1 MSRKH
6 FLTTA
11 LVAAGINATAQQDT
25 LLGKATD
32 PVVITANKVEQ
43 KQSTTGKVVTVITK
57 EQIEKSTGKSVAQVL
72 NEQAGITIA
81 GAYNAAGSVQ
91 TVFMRGASAGRTLI
105 LMDGI
110 PVNDPSQIS
119 NDYDLN
125 LFSINDVERIEVCR
139 GAQSTLYGSDAV
151 AGVINIITIKQ
162 DIKKP
167 FNVKATGV
175 LGNLGTYKANIQLF
189 GKANK
194 FTYSARYAKLKT
206 NGFSSAYDSSGKKN
220 FDKDGY
226 DGDAMNVTLQYAAT
240 KQLNLKSFV
249 QHSTYKA
256 DIDAG
261 TFTDDKDYSI
271 QNKNLSAGFGFQFKN
286 DVVTVTGNYQYNQL
300 QRNYLNDSGFIAGFS
315 RFERNKFNGRTQFA
329 EIYASIKLGSG
340 FTLLH
345 GADYR
350 FAVMNNDYLSISS
363 FGPFTSKFRDTSMSQ
378 GSMYASLLYA
388 SENKKLNAEIG
399 GRLNVH
405 SRYGSNS
412 TYTFNPSYNFTQNY
426 RVFGSVA
433 SGFKAPSLYQ
443 LYAGGGTGNPNL
455 KAEKSVN
462 YEIGFAQQ
470 HKKISSRLVYFY
482 RTIQDGIDYNYVSF
496 KYFNFVKQI
505 VRGIEYELNFQATE
519 KLNIN
524 ANYTYITSQENTQSR
539 VNFKDTSY
547 NYLLRRPKHNINV
560 NIGYQFSDA
569 LYASMSGKYVSK
581 RNDVGGYKKQDIEM
595 DGYFLLN
602 AYAEYKLKNYFK
614 FFVDAQNITS
624 RKFFDI
630 RGYNAIPF
638 MFNAGVTFNW

>member
-11 LVAAGINATAQQDT
+11 LVAASINATAQTDT
-25 LLGKATD
+25 LQGKTAD
-32 PVVITANKVEQ
+32 PVIITANKVEQ
-43 KQSTTGKVVTVITK
+43 KQSATGKVVTVISK

-105 LMDGI
+105 LVDGI

-151 AGVINIITIKQ
+151 AGVINIITIKK
-162 DIKKP
+162 DIIKT

-175 LGNLGTYKANIQLF
+175 AGNLGTYKANIQLF
-189 GKANK
+189 GKADK
-194 FTYSARYAKLKT
+194 LTYTARYAKLKN
-206 NGFSSAYDSSGKKN
+206 NGFSSAYDSTGTKN
-220 FDKDGY
+220 FDNDGY
-226 DGDAMNVTLQYAAT
+226 DGDALNATLQYTAT
-240 KQLNLKSFV
+240 KQLSLKTFI

-261 TFTDDKDYSI
+261 TFADDKDYTI
-271 QNKNLSAGFGFQFKN
+271 HNNNLSAGFGFQFKN
-286 DVVTVTGNYQYNQL
+286 DAVTVTGNYQYNQL
-300 QRNYLNDSGFIAGFS
+300 RRNYLNDSGFIAGFS
-315 RFERNKFNGRTQFA
+315 KFERNKYNGRTQFA
-329 EIYASIKLGSG
+329 ELYASIKLGGG
-340 FTLLH
+340 FTLLQ

-350 FAVMNNDYLSISS
+350 FAVMNNDFLSISS
-363 FGPFTSKFRDTSMSQ
+363 FGPFSSSFKDTSMSQ

-388 SENKKLNAEIG
+388 GANKKLNAEIG

-412 TYTFNPSYNFTQNY
+412 TYTFNPSYNISEHY

-462 YEIGFAQQ
+462 YEIGFAEQ
-470 HKKISSRLVYFY
+470 HKIVSSRLAYFY
-482 RTIQDGIDYNYVSF
+482 RTIEDGIDYNYVSF
-496 KYFNFVKQI
+496 KYFNFIKQI
-505 VRGIEYELNFQATE
+505 VRGLEYELNVQASK
-519 KLNIN
+519 KLNIS
-524 ANYTYITSQENTQSR
+524 ANYTLITSQENTQSR

-560 NIGYQFSDA
+560 NIGYQITDG
-569 LYASMSGKYVSK
+569 LYASISGKYVSK
-581 RNDVGGYKKQDIEM
+581 RKDVGGYKKQDVEL

-602 AYAEYKLKNYFK
+602 AYAEYKLKDHFK
-614 FFVDAQNITS
+614 FFADVQNITG
-624 RKFFDI
+624 KQFFDI

>member
-11 LVAAGINATAQQDT
+11 LVAAGINATAQTDT
-25 LLGKATD
+25 LQGKGGD
-32 PVVITANKVEQ
+32 PVIITANKLEQ
-43 KQSTTGKVVTVITK
+43 KQSSTGKVVTIIGKDV
-57 EQIEKSTGKSVAQVL
+57 IEKSNGKSVAQVL

-110 PVNDPSQIS
+110 PMNDPSQIS

-125 LFSINDVERIEVCR
+125 LFSINDVERIEICR

-151 AGVINIITIKQ
+151 AGVINIITIKK
-162 DIKKP
+162 DINKI

-175 LGNLGTYKANIQLF
+175 AGNLGTYKANVQLY
-189 GKANK
+189 GKLDK
-194 FTYSARYAKLKT
+194 LTYSTRYAKLKT
-206 NGFSSAYDSSGKKN
+206 NGFSSAYDSSGNKN

-226 DGDAMNVTLQYAAT
+226 DGDAMNATFQYAAT
-240 KQLNLKSFV
+240 NQLSFKSFV
-249 QHSTYKA
+249 QYSTYKA

-261 TFTDDKDYSI
+261 TFTDDKDYTI
-271 QNKNLSAGFGFQFKN
+271 RNKNLSAGFGFQFKN

-315 RFERNKFNGRTQFA
+315 KYESNKYNGRTQFA
-329 EIYASIKLGSG
+329 ELYASIKLGGG
-340 FTLLH
+340 FTLLQ

-350 FAVMNNDYLSISS
+350 YGLMNNDYLSISS
-363 FGPFTSKFRDTSMSQ
+363 FGPYSTRFKDTSMSQ
-378 GSMYASLLYA
+378 GSMYASVLYNSA
-388 SENKKLNAEIG
+388 NKKFNAEIG

-405 SRYGSNS
+405 SRFGSNS
-412 TYTFNPSYNFTQNY
+412 TYTFNPSYNFSD
-426 RVFGSVA
+426 RFRIFGSVA

-462 YEIGFAQQ
+462 FEIGDEHRFKNAT
-470 HKKISSRLVYFY
+470 SRLVYFY
-482 RTIQDGIDYNYVSF
+482 RTINDGIDYNYVSF

-505 VRGIEYELNFQATE
+505 VRGIEYELAVQAT
-519 KLNIN
+519 KQLNIT
-524 ANYTYITSQENTQSR
+524 ANYTLIVSQENTQSR
-539 VNFKDTSY
+539 VNFKDTAY

-560 NIGYQFSDA
+560 NIGYLFTDA
-569 LYASMSGKYVSK
+569 LYASISSKYVSK
-581 RNDVGGYKKQDIEM
+581 RKDVGGYKRQDIEM
-595 DGYFLLN
+595 NGYFLLS
-602 AYAEYKLKNYFK
+602 AYAEFKLKEHFK
-614 FFVDAQNITS
+614 FFADAQNITS
-624 RKFFDI
+624 KKFFDI
-630 RGYNAIPF
+630 RGFNAIPF

>member
-6 FLTTA
+6 FLTIA
-11 LVAAGINATAQQDT
+11 LVAAAINATAQQDT
-25 LLGKATD
+25 LQGKATD
-32 PVVITANKVEQ
+32 PVIITANKVEQ
-43 KQSTTGKVVTVITK
+43 KQSATGKVVTVISK

-151 AGVINIITIKQ
+151 AGVINIITIKK

-175 LGNLGTYKANIQLF
+175 VGNLGTYKANVQLF
-189 GKANK
+189 GKSDK
-194 FTYSARYAKLKT
+194 LTYSARYAKLKT
-206 NGFSSAYDSSGKKN
+206 SGFSSAYDSTGTKS

-226 DGDAMNVTLQYAAT
+226 DGDAMNATLQYAAT
-240 KQLNLKSFV
+240 EQLSFKSFV
-249 QHSTYKA
+249 QYSTYKA

-261 TFTDDKDYSI
+261 TFTDDKDYAI
-271 QNKNLSAGFGFQFKN
+271 NNKSLTAGFGFQFKN
-286 DVVTVTGNYQYNQL
+286 DVVTLTGNYQYNQL

-315 RFERNKFNGRTQFA
+315 KYERNKYNGRTQFA
-329 EIYASIKLGSG
+329 ELYASIKLGGG

-350 FAVMNNDYLSISS
+350 FAVMNNDFLSISS
-363 FGPFTSKFRDTSMSQ
+363 FGPYSTSFKDTSMSQ
-378 GSMYASLLYA
+378 GSMYASLLYTG
-388 SENKKLNAEIG
+388 SKNKLNAEIG

-412 TYTFNPSYNFTQNY
+412 TYTFNPSYNITEHY
-426 RVFGSVA
+426 RIFGSVA

-462 YEIGFAQQ
+462 YEIGFAEQ
-470 HKKISSRLVYFY
+470 HKKVSSRLVYFY
-482 RTIQDGIDYNYVSF
+482 RTIKDGIDYNYVSF

-505 VRGIEYELNFQATE
+505 VRGLEYELNVQATK
-519 KLNIN
+519 KLNIE
-524 ANYTYITSQENTQSR
+524 ANYTLITSQENTQSR
-539 VNFKDTSY
+539 INFKDTSY

-560 NIGYQFSDA
+560 NLGYQITDA
-569 LYASMSGKYVSK
+569 LYASVSGKYVSK
-581 RNDVGGYKKQDIEM
+581 RKDVGGYKKQDVEL

-602 AYAEYKLKNYFK
+602 AYAEFKLKEHFK
-614 FFVDAQNITS
+614 FFADVQNITS
-624 RKFFDI
+624 KKFFDI

-638 MFNAGVTFNW
+638 MLNAGVTFNW